1 MIMRRYIILA
11 SLMGLV
17 SLGTL
22 QAQISDKLMPHFGFM
37 YEYNTASYIR
47 TDGTRQQDFL
57 RNYYVLNVGAYYLLA
72 QKNDIFSV
80 GVEPNLQLGISPV
93 FISDR
98 LRLGYVVQT
107 PVYAMARVGAG
118 STPYNQQRVGLG
130 VGIGGS
136 FTTFSYFRPISQRIV
151 NERGNFIAPGAVVE
165 VTINSRGNPLILRAH
180 ASLAQSDLNISRYDE
195 NGDLLP
201 PPPQSNFEPF
211 DQAGYVGFGIVY
223 TFSL

>member
-1 MIMRRYIILA
+1 
-11 SLMGLV
+11 MGLV
-17 SLGTL
+17 SLGNL
-22 QAQISDKLMPHFGFM
+22 SAQISDKLIPHFGFM
-37 YEYNTASYIR
+37 YEYNTASYTTSNGEER
-47 TDGTRQQDFL
+47 REFL
-57 RNYYVLNVGAYYLLA
+57 RNYYVINVGAYYLLT

-80 GVEPNLQLGISPV
+80 GVEPNLQLGVSPV
-93 FISDR
+93 PISGR

-136 FTTFSYFRPISQRIV
+136 FTTFSYFGAIGQSIV

-165 VTINSRGNPLILRAH
+165 VTINSRGNPLVLRAH
-180 ASLAQSDLNISRYDE
+180 ASLNQSDLNISRYDE
-195 NGDLLP
+195 NGDLFVS
-201 PPPQSNFEPF
+201 QSPF
-211 DQAGYVGFGIVY
+211 DRAGYVGFGIVY